1 VTPSAR
7 RLPLVLFVQ
16 VALGLLGAVQ
26 AGILPA
32 SRHSALVKVA
42 SALIGMVVGIGGAAF
57 MLNCRGAADSLA
69 RFWDGSVRYPFLGSP
84 KVCRV
89 TGFVLILFG
98 VGFAVRAIT
107 A

>member
-16 VALGLLGAVQ
+16 VALGLLVAVQ

-32 SRHSALVKVA
+32 SRHSDLAKVA
-42 SALIGMVVGIGGAAF
+42 SALIGTVVGIGGAAF
-57 MLNCRGAADSLA
+57 MLNRRGAADS
-69 RFWDGSVRYPFLGSP
+69 FGSLLGRLGQVPVFGSP
-84 KVCRV
+84 KVCRA